1 MEELLGWLKQQ
12 ADIEHANVLSHRIS
26 ALKSIFVSNTT
37 LKKHQE
43 EMLKSLGKLDLI
55 NELVTKIYNKLV
67 EECNKAN
74 AETK

>member
-1 MEELLGWLKQQ
+1 MEELLGWLKLQ
-12 ADIEHANVLSHRIS
+12 AQKEHANVLSHKTN
-26 ALKSIFVSNTT
+26 ALKSIFVSNAT

-55 NELVTKIYNKLV
+55 NELVTKIYNQLV

-74 AETK
+74 AEAK